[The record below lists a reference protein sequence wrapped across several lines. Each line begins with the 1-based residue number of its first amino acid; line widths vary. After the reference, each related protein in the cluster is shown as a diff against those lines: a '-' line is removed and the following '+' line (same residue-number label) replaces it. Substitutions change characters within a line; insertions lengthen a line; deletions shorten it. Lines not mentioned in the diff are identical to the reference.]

1 MQTRRLV
8 AVGVI
13 VVIVILLAVLVKSCS
28 SSATTTSLKNYNAS
42 VYNLISASNSNGGR
56 VFQNLTN
63 GPLSSSTLLTTQ
75 VQNADSQL
83 SQAERLSVPSQMA
96 AAQSA
101 LLSVMRL
108 RAQAIADI
116 ALNAPKAANKL
127 TSKDAVYDISVGT
140 SKLYGSDVI
149 YKSFVATNIAKAL
162 NADGI
167 TVGSAAGEQ
176 PINPGQIVPDL
187 GWLQSS
193 WIADTIG
200 AQQSTAQANQNNDQ
214 PGLHGHSLNYV
225 TVDGTQLSPTST
237 NTIPA
242 NNARTWV
249 LNVTNGGDFNEL
261 DVGCSVTIAGLSD
274 TGTGTIPE
282 TIKQESAN
290 CTVTLPSAPTPG
302 TYSVTARVDKV
313 PGETNL
319 TNNVITY
326 SVIFN

>member
-1 MQTRRLV
+1 VQTRRLV

-42 VYNLISASNSNGGR
+42 VYNLISASNNNGAR
-56 VFQNLTN
+56 VFRNLTN

-83 SQAERLSVPSQMA
+83 SQAEHLSVPSQMA

-176 PINPGQIVPDL
+176 PINTGQIVPDL

-225 TVDGTQLSPTST
+225 TVDGTQLSQTST

>member
-1 MQTRRLV
+1 
-8 AVGVI
+8 
-13 VVIVILLAVLVKSCS
+13 
-28 SSATTTSLKNYNAS
+28 
-42 VYNLISASNSNGGR
+42 
-56 VFQNLTN
+56 
-63 GPLSSSTLLTTQ
+63 
-75 VQNADSQL
+75 
-83 SQAERLSVPSQMA
+83 
-96 AAQSA
+96 
-101 LLSVMRL
+101 VMRL
-108 RAQAIADI
+108 RAQAITDI
-116 ALNAPKAANKL
+116 ATNAQQAANKQ
-127 TSKDAVYDISVGT
+127 TSKDAVYNISVGT
-140 SKLYGSDVI
+140 SELYGSDVL

-167 TVGSAAGEQ
+167 TVGPNAGEQ
-176 PINPGQIVPDL
+176 QINPGQIVPDL

-225 TVDGTQLSPTST
+225 TVNGTQLSPAST

-274 TGTGTIPE
+274 TGTATIPE
-282 TIKQESAN
+282 TIKQQSAN
-290 CTVTLPSAPTPG
+290 CTVTLPSDPTPG